1 MQRQAY
7 RSSCEFF
14 GGGVRFRTNPRA
26 SLTSQNTKVTRVV
39 TTVTRLDTPK
49 PHRYHLRFRFQ
60 HGTSPRVMFES
71 LSDKLKRTL
80 KNLRGEGVL
89 TKEHVDAAL
98 REIRLALLEADV
110 NYKVAKDFIASV
122 QQKAEGQQV
131 WQELKPSEQ
140 VVKIVF
146 DELVELLGGQSSRLV
161 FTKQLP
167 NTVMVVGLQG
177 SGKTTST
184 GKIARWLAKNQE
196 RKPLLL
202 SVDVY
207 RPAAREQL
215 RVIAKATGQQ
225 IFEYPESND
234 PLTLVREAQKHAQ
247 QTGFDTLLID
257 TAGRL
262 HIDDELMEELV
273 NIKNETHPVKILFVA
288 DAMTGQDAVR
298 SAEES
303 HRRIGITG
311 VILTKMDGDARGGA
325 ALSIKQVTGQPV
337 KFVGVGERYDAL
349 EPFYPDRVAQ
359 RILGMGDVLSLIEEV
374 QAKVDQ
380 EEAEE
385 QLKKLQKNEFTLDD
399 FRSQLRQVKK
409 LGSFSKIMKL
419 LPDQL
424 LGGMGMPQLNDEQSA
439 MMEKELKRTEAIIDS
454 MTWAERNDHRILNA
468 NRRRRIARGSGT
480 NVTAVNQLI
489 KQYVEM
495 RQMMRQLSSSGLFGG
510 GGLKS
515 KMLRKMTGM
524 PDMAGFS
531 GDDGELPQLPT
542 GPMGA
547 SPSRRSKKKQ
557 HKRKRKK
564 RK

>member
-1 MQRQAY
+1 
-7 RSSCEFF
+7 
-14 GGGVRFRTNPRA
+14 
-26 SLTSQNTKVTRVV
+26 
-39 TTVTRLDTPK
+39 
-49 PHRYHLRFRFQ
+49 
-60 HGTSPRVMFES
+60 MFES

-122 QQKAEGQQV
+122 KEKAEGQQV
-131 WQELKPSEQ
+131 WLELKPSEQ

-161 FTKQLP
+161 FTKTSP
-167 NTVMVVGLQG
+167 NVVMIVGLQG

-184 GKIARWLAKNQE
+184 GKIARWLAQNQE

-202 SVDVY
+202 STDVY

-215 RVIAKATGQQ
+215 KVIAKATGQS
-225 IFEYPESND
+225 IFEKPETND
-234 PLTLVREAQKHAQ
+234 PLELTRGALQHARDL
-247 QTGFDTLLID
+247 GYDTLLID

-273 NIKNETHPVKILFVA
+273 TIKSETHPVEILFVA

-298 SAEES
+298 SAEEF
-303 HRRIGITG
+303 HARIGLTG
-311 VILTKMDGDARGGA
+311 VVLTKMDGDARGGA

-337 KFVGVGERYDAL
+337 KFVGVGEKYDAL

-374 QAKVDQ
+374 QDKIDQ
-380 EEAEE
+380 SDAEE
-385 QLKKLQKNEFTLDD
+385 QLKKLQKNQFTLDD

-409 LGSFSKIMKL
+409 LGSFSKILKM

-424 LGGMGMPQLNDEQSA
+424 LGGVGMPDLTDEQTEQ
-439 MMEKELKRTEAIIDS
+439 MEKEMRRTEAIIDS
-454 MTWAERNDHRILNA
+454 MTREERLNHIILNA

-480 NVTAVNQLI
+480 TVAQVNALI
-489 KQYVEM
+489 KQYTEM
-495 RQMMRQLSSSGLFGG
+495 RRMMQGMFSG
-510 GGLKS
+510 GGLRG
-515 KMLRKMTGM
+515 KMMRRMAGM
-524 PDMAGFS
+524 PGMDAGDGDPMMAG
-531 GDDGELPQLPT
+531 LPA
-542 GPMGA
+542 G
-547 SPSRRSKKKQ
+547 PSRKKK
-557 HKRKRKK
+557 KKKK
-564 RK
+564 RRR

>member
-1 MQRQAY
+1 
-7 RSSCEFF
+7 
-14 GGGVRFRTNPRA
+14 
-26 SLTSQNTKVTRVV
+26 
-39 TTVTRLDTPK
+39 
-49 PHRYHLRFRFQ
+49 
-60 HGTSPRVMFES
+60 MFES

-89 TKEHVDAAL
+89 TREHVDWAL

-122 QQKAEGQQV
+122 KEKAEGQQV
-131 WQELKPSEQ
+131 WLELKPSEQ

-146 DELVELLGGQSSRLV
+146 DELVALLGGQSSQLV
-161 FTKQLP
+161 FTKTSP
-167 NTVMVVGLQG
+167 NVVMIVGLQG

-184 GKIARWLAKNQE
+184 GKIARWLAKNQD

-202 SVDVY
+202 STDVY

-215 RVIAKATGQQ
+215 KVIAKATGQS
-225 IFEYPESND
+225 IFEKPETND
-234 PLTLVREAQKHAQ
+234 PIELTREALKHARDV
-247 QTGFDTLLID
+247 GYDTLLID

-273 NIKNETHPVKILFVA
+273 TIKSETHPVEILFVA

-298 SAEES
+298 SAEEF
-303 HRRIGITG
+303 HARIGITG
-311 VILTKMDGDARGGA
+311 VVLTKMDGDARGGA

-337 KFVGVGERYDAL
+337 KFVGVGEKYDAL

-380 EEAEE
+380 DEAEE
-385 QLKKLQKNEFTLDD
+385 QLQKLQRNQFSLDD

-409 LGSFSKIMKL
+409 LGSFSKILKL

-424 LGGMGMPQLNDEQSA
+424 LGGVGMPNLTDEQSEL
-439 MMEKELKRTEAIIDS
+439 MEKELKRTEAIIDS
-454 MTWAERNDHRILNA
+454 MTRAERTNHMILNA

-480 NVTAVNQLI
+480 TVAQVNSLI
-489 KQYVEM
+489 KQYTEM
-495 RQMMRQLSSSGLFGG
+495 RRMMQGMFGG
-510 GGLKS
+510 GGGGLRG
-515 KMLRKMTGM
+515 KMMRR
-524 PDMAGFS
+524 MAGMQGMEGG
-531 GDDGELPQLPT
+531 GDPMMAGLPA
-542 GPMGA
+542 G
-547 SPSRRSKKKQ
+547 PSRKKK
-557 HKRKRKK
+557 KKKK
-564 RK
+564 RRR

>member
-1 MQRQAY
+1 
-7 RSSCEFF
+7 
-14 GGGVRFRTNPRA
+14 
-26 SLTSQNTKVTRVV
+26 
-39 TTVTRLDTPK
+39 
-49 PHRYHLRFRFQ
+49 
-60 HGTSPRVMFES
+60 MFES

-110 NYKVAKDFIASV
+110 NYKVAKDFIAAV
-122 QQKAEGQQV
+122 KEKAEGQQV
-131 WQELKPSEQ
+131 WLELKPSEQ

-146 DELVELLGGQSSRLV
+146 DELVQLLGGQSSRLV
-161 FTKQLP
+161 FTKQIP
-167 NTVMVVGLQG
+167 NVVMIVGLQG

-184 GKIARWLAKNQE
+184 GKIARWVAKNQD

-215 RVIAKATGQQ
+215 KVIAKATGQQ
-225 IFEYPESND
+225 IFEQSETND
-234 PLTLVREAQKHAQ
+234 PLTLVREAHKHAQ
-247 QTGFDTLLID
+247 QVGFDTLLID

-262 HIDDELMEELV
+262 HIDDELMNELV
-273 NIKNETHPVKILFVA
+273 QIKGETHPVEILFVA

-298 SAEES
+298 SAEEF
-303 HRRIGITG
+303 HRRVGITG
-311 VILTKMDGDARGGA
+311 VVLTKMDGDARGGA
-325 ALSIKQVTGQPV
+325 ALSIKQVTNQPV
-337 KFVGVGERYDAL
+337 KFVGVGEKYDAL

-380 EEAEE
+380 SEAEE

-399 FRSQLRQVKK
+399 FRSQLSQVKK

-424 LGGMGMPQLNDEQSA
+424 LGGMGMPQMDEEQTKQ
-439 MMEKELKRTEAIIDS
+439 MEKEMKRTESIIDS
-454 MTWAERNDHRILNA
+454 MTREERLNRMILNA

-480 NVTAVNQLI
+480 TVAQVNSLI
-489 KQYVEM
+489 KQYTEM
-495 RQMMRQLSSSGLFGG
+495 RRMMQGMFGG
-510 GGLKS
+510 GFGG
-515 KMLRKMTGM
+515 KMMRR
-524 PDMAGFS
+524 MAGIPGMEGNGDPMLAGLAS
-531 GDDGELPQLPT
+531 G
-542 GPMGA
+542 
-547 SPSRRSKKKQ
+547 PSRRKKK
-557 HKRKRKK
+557 KKK
-564 RK
+564 RRR